1 MKAFAVIG
9 CFVGT
14 LLLGIAGGL
23 SFSGQDLTSDA
34 VTMPIDWGL
43 QQCLADLD
51 QLTASDQEV
60 DLVIMLARLEEAIAR
75 ADRPDLNLVTW
86 R

>member
-1 MKAFAVIG
+1 MRAFAAIG

-23 SFSGQDLTSDA
+23 SLAGQHPSSDV
-34 VTMPIDWGL
+34 VTVPIDWSL
-43 QQCLADLD
+43 KQCLADLD
-51 QLTASDQEV
+51 QLTAADQEV

-75 ADRPDLNLVTW
+75 ADRPALKLVTW